1 MSILSDLVDVLP
13 KASPFET
20 RVEHRRSTLVGGEY
34 AGSTGIAQAYPP
46 GAYQVNPGSP
56 SHRYGIVHG
65 IIHFLHEICHNFLA
79 ELNQNI

>member
-13 KASPFET
+13 KASRFET

-34 AGSTGIAQAYPP
+34 AGSSKSAQAYPP
-46 GAYQVNPGSP
+46 GAYQLNSGYS

-65 IIHFLHEICHNFLA
+65 IIDFLHEICHNFVA